1 MTSSKHGCVPSPKL
15 PESVMV
21 TVPAEGEGQRPYH
34 VAVLQVPPALQQ
46 LLHHM
51 QVPFLGGRY
60 KRCPVILEHK
70 TLRYRFKTKDNIQN
84 EGKEA

>member
-15 PESVMV
+15 PGVCHGNS
-21 TVPAEGEGQRPYH
+21 PAEGEGRRPYH

-46 LLHHM
+46 LLHHV

-70 TLRYRFKTKDNIQN
+70 TLRYRFKTKNNIQN